1 MSMRPSK
8 QRQPPTTGD
17 LAPQDRRKTA
27 VYRAKQQL
35 VTRVWLGA
43 GVVMLIQPILPLVL
57 IIGLL
62 TTFIAFIIL
71 DETPQENPE

>member
-1 MSMRPSK
+1 MSRRPSK
-8 QRQPPTTGD
+8 QCVRRTTDDLPP
-17 LAPQDRRKTA
+17 DRRKTA

-43 GVVMLIQPILPLVL
+43 GLVMLIQPTLPLVL

-62 TTFIAFIIL
+62 TTFIAFTIL
-71 DETPQENPE
+71 DETPQENPD